1 MTTAETKPGMALRD
15 RIYPVP
21 NFGRRGFRWK
31 ASAVRGLHRWR
42 QGGQTP
48 PSSTIVVPALFNRFP
63 AETVAMGWLN
73 EIDALHSIRL
83 RMTAVARKTGWDV
96 FTFHTQHN
104 LDHFFDSAI
113 AAVRE
118 TWWHEGTLSRAAVIE
133 ARRRFGDIYDYYLVQ
148 PRLIE
153 NLVFQSSLME
163 WTARRAEDAPHEFH
177 VIGTALLSALVATGS
192 LSFDAAVDLGLRIG
206 ARWDASIAAQ
216 ISDRARRFD
225 LINRIMDGHASVSLP
240 ITKEDLCEA
249 EAPSRPFWFSAG
261 PSDKPI
267 RIETSRDVR
276 MALES
281 LNLKSWSAS
290 TKTQSAGGNHCFR
303 GWLVSPLHPMARTCR
318 WSVSN
323 YLMATP
329 SAVSLFIFEVAAL
342 SRTPMVAV
350 EPEVQN
356 RLRLSRM
363 KVTGP

>member
-1 MTTAETKPGMALRD
+1 
-15 RIYPVP
+15 
-21 NFGRRGFRWK
+21 
-31 ASAVRGLHRWR
+31 
-42 QGGQTP
+42 
-48 PSSTIVVPALFNRFP
+48 
-63 AETVAMGWLN
+63 MGWFN

-83 RMTAVARKTGWDV
+83 RMAAVARKTGWDV

-113 AAVRE
+113 TAMRE
-118 TWWHEGTLSRAAVIE
+118 TWSNEGSLSRAAVIE
-133 ARRRFGDIYDYYLVQ
+133 ARRRFGNTYDYYLVQ

-163 WTARRAEDAPHEFH
+163 WTAHRAADVPHEFH

-192 LSFDAAVDLGLRIG
+192 LSFDAAVDVGLRIG

-216 ISDRARRFD
+216 TSDRSRRFE
-225 LINRIMDGHASVSLP
+225 LINHVMDGLVSVSLP
-240 ITKEDLCEA
+240 IVVEDLTEA

-261 PSDKPI
+261 PGDEPV
-267 RIETSRDVR
+267 RIETSRDVW
-276 MALES
+276 MALEA
-281 LNLKSWSAS
+281 LNLKSWSPSRKARI
-290 TKTQSAGGNHCFR
+290 AGGEHCFR
-303 GWLVSPLHPMARTCR
+303 GWLVSPLHRVAKVCR

-329 SAVSLFIFEVAAL
+329 TAVSMFLSNVAAL
-342 SRTPMVAV
+342 SRVPIVAV